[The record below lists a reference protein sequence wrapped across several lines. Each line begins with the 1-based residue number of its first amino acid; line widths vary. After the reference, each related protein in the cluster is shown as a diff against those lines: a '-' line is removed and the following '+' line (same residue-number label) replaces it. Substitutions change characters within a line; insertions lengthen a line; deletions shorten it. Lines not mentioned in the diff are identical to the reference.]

1 MLIVMNLEMKIK
13 DLMKKEPLI
22 VDPDDHLAAVSKKM
36 ASKGKDVV
44 VVMKDGLVK
53 GLVTAGDIFFAM
65 KSYVLG
71 KNMLESI
78 PVEIRDMR
86 VGELMKAPQAM
97 EFMEACGLTGTNMCI
112 VLGEEDTVADAI
124 RVMAIGG
131 VDHILIVGQNGVAGT
146 LSDNDLLKAFR

>member
-1 MLIVMNLEMKIK
+1 MLIAMNLEMKIK
-13 DLMKKEPLI
+13 DVMKKEPLI
-22 VDPDDHLAAVSKKM
+22 VDPDEHLAAVSKKM
-36 ASKGKDVV
+36 AAKGKDVV
-44 VVMKDGLVK
+44 VVMKDGQVK

-78 PVEIRDMR
+78 PVEIRDIR
-86 VGELMKAPQAM
+86 VGELMRTPQAM

-131 VDHILIVGQNGVAGT
+131 VDHILIVGHEGVTGT
-146 LSDNDLLKAFR
+146 LSDKDLLKAFK